1 MTVKITVHRGTNA
14 IGGTC
19 IEVSA
24 QTGRIILDLGMPL
37 MENGGGE
44 IADELQA
51 NPSIENGM
59 IPDVAGLTGNDCQTP
74 ILGVLLSHAHLDHS
88 GLLNHVHANI
98 PIWMSGESESLIATG
113 NIFYGEKQRLCT
125 ALEHCS
131 IFKHEQP
138 FELGPFRI
146 TSFLMDHSAFGSSS
160 LLIEVEGERI
170 LYSGDMRGHGRKKK
184 LFWALPHK
192 VGHVDCMLMEGTT
205 LGGKHH
211 DGYNDEQ
218 AVEEGMVKA
227 FATEH
232 ATFALGSGSNIDWLV
247 SLYRACKRTNKI
259 LVLDLYQYY
268 LLTQLKV
275 FSPSLPPHDGDCV
288 RVFYTKYQ
296 AKKLEQS
303 KLVDVMRKEAVS
315 RKVTKD
321 EIFRHP
327 EKMVVR
333 LSMWEMKRLADQM
346 QEPEKMV
353 FIYAMWKGYLERD
366 EKMADFPKIY
376 GCDWTCI
383 HTSGHAWREDLQKL
397 TQKIAPDMLVPIH
410 TLQGDDF
417 SKYFDN
423 VVRIQDGE
431 EVII

>member
-51 NPSIENGM
+51 NPSIANGM

-88 GLLNHVHANI
+88 GLLNHVHADI

-113 NIFYGEKQRLCT
+113 NIFYGEKQCLCT

-160 LLIEVEGERI
+160 LLIEVEGKRI
-170 LYSGDMRGHGRKKK
+170 LYSGDLRGHGRKSS
-184 LFWALPHK
+184 LFWGLPRK
-192 VGHVDCMLMEGTT
+192 VGHIDCMLMEGTT
-205 LGGKHH
+205 FGGKHH

-227 FATEH
+227 FATKH
-232 ATFALGSGSNIDWLV
+232 ATFTLGSGSNVDWLV
-247 SLYRACKRTNKI
+247 SLYRACKRTNKT
-259 LVLDLYQYY
+259 LVLDLYQFY
-268 LLTQLKV
+268 LLNQLKQ
-275 FSPSLPPHDGDCV
+275 FSNGLPPHQADHI
-288 RVFYTKYQ
+288 RVFYPRNQ
-296 AKKLEQS
+296 AVALDQS
-303 KLVDVMRKEAVS
+303 GNKSFLFKDAKARKIS
-315 RKVTKD
+315 RE
-321 EIFRHP
+321 EICASTD
-327 EKMVVR
+327 KMVIR
-333 LSMWEMKRLADQM
+333 LSMGEMKLLADMIEDVEQST
-346 QEPEKMV
+346 
-353 FIYAMWKGYLERD
+353 FIYSMWQGYLERD
-366 EKMADFPKIY
+366 PGMAEFPGNY
-376 GCDWTCI
+376 GCKWTSI

-431 EVII
+431 EVIL